1 MSIHHLLFDNV
12 TKHAYKIK
20 IENWKK
26 IKISLILHLL
36 FINICMRMYVQFVNW
51 TYFFV
56 YLHIYCCQK
65 TKILRTFISCFNC
78 VIFFQTDHLKVDWM
92 ELCNNLEYRL
102 CKKNYK
108 LVFKCYFEK
117 NIFYYITIL
126 KKMFKI
132 IILTNM
138 HIYYLAALFFYKN
151 FSLIKK
157 MH

>member
-1 MSIHHLLFDNV
+1 M
-12 TKHAYKIK
+12 
-20 IENWKK
+20 KK
-26 IKISLILHLL
+26 KSLILHLL
-36 FINICMRMYVQFVNW
+36 FINMRMYVQFVHW

-102 CKKNYK
+102 CKKNSK

-117 NIFYYITIL
+117 NIFYYI
-126 KKMFKI
+126 KG
-132 IILTNM
+132 
-138 HIYYLAALFFYKN
+138 
-151 FSLIKK
+151 IKK
-157 MH
+157 QLKSTQQMDRSLLPQIVAGFTKKDDSPYQFGLQ